1 MNQKIKTKVTP
12 GLQMTSRSELTSYK
26 AGQIIEEISIDLSA
40 PIAILELLAERDTTS
55 VSAILWSLKDVLT
68 EQQEKL
74 DELTGNL
81 MHTYRKQ
88 MGMK

>member
-1 MNQKIKTKVTP
+1 
-12 GLQMTSRSELTSYK
+12 MTSPSELTSYK
-26 AGQIIEEISIDLSA
+26 AALVAEEVSIDLSA

-55 VSAILWSLKDVLT
+55 VSAILWSLKDVLE

-74 DELTGNL
+74 DELTENL

>member
-1 MNQKIKTKVTP
+1 
-12 GLQMTSRSELTSYK
+12 MTSPSELTSYR
-26 AGQIIEEISIDLSA
+26 AALLAEEISIDLTA

-55 VSAILWSLKDVLT
+55 VSSILWSIKDVLE

-74 DELTGNL
+74 DTLTENL

-88 MGMK
+88 MGIK

>member
-1 MNQKIKTKVTP
+1 
-12 GLQMTSRSELTSYK
+12 MTSRSELTSYK
-26 AGQIIEEISIDLSA
+26 AGQIVDEISIDLSA

-55 VSAILWSLKDVLT
+55 VSAILWSLKDVLE

-81 MHTYRKQ
+81 MYTYRKQ

>member
-1 MNQKIKTKVTP
+1 
-12 GLQMTSRSELTSYK
+12 MTSPSELTSYR
-26 AGQIIEEISIDLSA
+26 AALLVEEISIDLTA

-55 VSAILWSLKDVLT
+55 VSSILWSIKDVLE

-74 DELTGNL
+74 DTLTENL

-88 MGMK
+88 MGIK

>member
-1 MNQKIKTKVTP
+1 
-12 GLQMTSRSELTSYK
+12 MTSPSELTSYR
-26 AGQIIEEISIDLSA
+26 AGLLVEKVSIDLTA

-55 VSAILWSLKDVLT
+55 VSSILWSIKDVLQ

-74 DELTGNL
+74 DTLTEDL

-88 MGMK
+88 MKIK

>member
-1 MNQKIKTKVTP
+1 
-12 GLQMTSRSELTSYK
+12 MTSHSELTSYK
-26 AGQIIEEISIDLSA
+26 AALIAEEVSIDLSA
-40 PIAILELLAERDTTS
+40 PIAIIELLAEHDTTS

-74 DELTGNL
+74 DELTENL

>member
-1 MNQKIKTKVTP
+1 
-12 GLQMTSRSELTSYK
+12 MTSPSELTSYK
-26 AGQIIEEISIDLSA
+26 AALVAEEVSIDLSA

-55 VSAILWSLKDVLT
+55 VSAILWSLKDVLE

-74 DELTGNL
+74 EELTENL

-88 MGMK
+88 MGIK

>member
-1 MNQKIKTKVTP
+1 ME
-12 GLQMTSRSELTSYK
+12 ELTSYR
-26 AGQIIEEISIDLSA
+26 AALLVEEVSIDLTA

-55 VSAILWSLKDVLT
+55 VSAILWSIKDVLQ

-74 DELTGNL
+74 DTLTEDL

-88 MGMK
+88 MKIK

>member
-1 MNQKIKTKVTP
+1 
-12 GLQMTSRSELTSYK
+12 MTSPSELTSYK
-26 AGQIIEEISIDLSA
+26 AGLLVEEVSIDLAA

-55 VSAILWSLKDVLT
+55 VSSILWSIKDVLE

-74 DELTGNL
+74 DALTGDL

-88 MGMK
+88 MKIK

>member
-1 MNQKIKTKVTP
+1 
-12 GLQMTSRSELTSYK
+12 MTSHSELTSYK
-26 AGQIIEEISIDLSA
+26 AALVAEEVSIDLSA

-55 VSAILWSLKDVLT
+55 VSAILWSLKDVLE

-74 DELTGNL
+74 DELTGDL

-88 MGMK
+88 MGIK

>member
-1 MNQKIKTKVTP
+1 
-12 GLQMTSRSELTSYK
+12 MTSHSELTSYK
-26 AGQIIEEISIDLSA
+26 AALVAEEVSINLSA

-55 VSAILWSLKDVLT
+55 VSAILWSLKDVLE

-74 DELTGNL
+74 DELTGDL

-88 MGMK
+88 MGIK

>member
-1 MNQKIKTKVTP
+1 
-12 GLQMTSRSELTSYK
+12 MTSPSELTSYR
-26 AGQIIEEISIDLSA
+26 AALLVEEISIDLTA

-55 VSAILWSLKDVLT
+55 VASILWSLKDVLE

-74 DELTGNL
+74 DTLTENL

-88 MGMK
+88 MGIK